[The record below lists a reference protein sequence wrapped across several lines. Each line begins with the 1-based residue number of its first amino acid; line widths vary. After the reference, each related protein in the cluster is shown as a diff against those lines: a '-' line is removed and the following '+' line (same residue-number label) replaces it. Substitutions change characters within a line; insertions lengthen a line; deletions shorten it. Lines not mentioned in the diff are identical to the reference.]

1 MSFPPPSQS
10 AVTAK
15 VIDRSYHP
23 KGYGMSPSLTRAR
36 KPFILTNVLI
46 GGTLFAFSVGV
57 YLYSIS
63 AVKQDDFSDVADL
76 LPPLEERRK
85 LQSIEDE
92 QRSQKSLQSIASALP
107 LSGGSPASSR
117 SSAPATTPLPY
128 ATSSAASP
136 SKAIPQPDLSG
147 QVLPLASDVTTSHS
161 GIFGSKRLS
170 ELEWIKKRGLVDP
183 KGNVLVWGAPDVER
197 IGRISGGTDGK
208 RLV

>member
-15 VIDRSYHP
+15 VVDRSYHP

-46 GGTLFAFSVGV
+46 GGTLFAFAVGV
-57 YLYSIS
+57 YVYSIS
-63 AVKQDDFSDVADL
+63 AVKQDDFSDVEDL
-76 LPPLEERRK
+76 LPPLEERKK

-92 QRSQKSLQSIASALP
+92 QRATSSLQSIASALP
-107 LSGGSPASSR
+107 FSGGSSAPSR
-117 SSAPATTPLPY
+117 PATTPLPH

-147 QVLPLASDVTTSHS
+147 QVLPLAELTSTSKS
-161 GIFGSKRLS
+161 GGFLGTKRLS
-170 ELEWIKKRGLVDP
+170 ELEWIRKRGLVDP

-197 IGRISGGTDGK
+197 IGRISGGTEGK

>member
-1 MSFPPPSQS
+1 
-10 AVTAK
+10 
-15 VIDRSYHP
+15 
-23 KGYGMSPSLTRAR
+23 MSPSLTRAR

-46 GGTLFAFSVGV
+46 GGTLFAFAVGV
-57 YLYSIS
+57 YVYSIS
-63 AVKQDDFSDVADL
+63 AVKQDDFSDVEDL

-92 QRSQKSLQSIASALP
+92 QRAQSSLQSIASALP
-107 LSGGSPASSR
+107 LGGGARPPANT
-117 SSAPATTPLPY
+117 ATPLPY

-147 QVLPLASDVTTSHS
+147 QVLPLASSTSRTGT
-161 GIFGSKRLS
+161 GIFGTRRLN
-170 ELEWIKKRGLVDP
+170 EIDWVKKRGLVDP